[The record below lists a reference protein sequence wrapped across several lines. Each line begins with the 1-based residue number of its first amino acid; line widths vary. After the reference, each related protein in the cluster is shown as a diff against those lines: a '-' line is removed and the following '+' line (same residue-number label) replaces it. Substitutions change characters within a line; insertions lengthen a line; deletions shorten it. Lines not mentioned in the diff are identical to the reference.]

1 MKKKSAGLDGASILK
16 NGELMMQSPAL
27 NSRSI
32 PMNDIPKNEIR
43 SLQKPGWYWINREVL
58 TVYGK
63 RLKAPGIAVYNVLA
77 SYANQK
83 TQTCFPCQRSIA
95 ELIGVSR
102 VTVNRKIRQ
111 LREFGLLNVEKMKS
125 HCLYSLLG
133 PDVSD
138 KIQPCIKPDTG
149 GVSQEN
155 TNNNNV
161 KKIINNFDDKKTR
174 LIPPDSF
181 KEFRPETREDLLA
194 LDTARALNDIKS
206 LPLYL
211 KYARTIPESVMRQTL
226 SWILQVPD
234 LQIKRSRAALFNCI
248 IKKYAKRAA

>member
-1 MKKKSAGLDGASILK
+1 MKEIL
-16 NGELMMQSPAL
+16 
-27 NSRSI
+27 
-32 PMNDIPKNEIR
+32 KNEIR

-95 ELIGVSR
+95 ELIGISR
-102 VTVNRKIRQ
+102 GTVNRKIRQ
-111 LREFGLLNVEKMKS
+111 LREFGLLNVQKMKS

-138 KIQPCIKPDTG
+138 RIQPCIKPDTG

-161 KKIINNFDDKKTR
+161 KRIINNYDGENIFPEAPR
-174 LIPPDSF
+174 SF
-181 KEFRPETREDLLA
+181 KEFRPQTKEDLLA
-194 LDTARALNDIKS
+194 LDIAQALNDLKS

-211 KYARTIPESVMRQTL
+211 KYARIIPEPVIRQTL
-226 SWILQVPD
+226 SWIKQIPD
-234 LQIKRSRAALFNCI
+234 LQIKRSRAALFNCV
-248 IKKYAKRAA
+248 IKKYVKRAS